1 MRLLKKL
8 TPLQSTL
15 MIKDAILKTFFLP
28 LTGIL
33 LPLLTGLYI
42 YSQHSTSEVILSN
55 ILFLVFSFF
64 IWQSTISLTAYLR
77 QLPSAKKNIL
87 NRLLMQGMGISI
99 SAFLASGLFALLW
112 QKLFNGSFQKQQVMS
127 FSLTYTG
134 AAMVI
139 GLVYEILFLHKEVEL
154 DSKIVDQLDL
164 ERQYAEMHVLKNELD
179 PHFIFN
185 SLTTLSHLIS
195 HDSEKAHLFNNKLAQ
210 AYKYL
215 LLNKDRELITL
226 EEELRFIEDYFFLLQ
241 IRYDH
246 KLQLEIN
253 LNGNDAH
260 KTMILPCALQ
270 TLVENAIKHNSFTD
284 KNPLQIQIT
293 MQKNHLQVSNNIS
306 NSSYL
311 VPSTHVGLKNLRTR
325 YKLTCQRE
333 IIISRTKEAFLV
345 KLPLI
350 KPTHV

>member
-1 MRLLKKL
+1 
-8 TPLQSTL
+8 
-15 MIKDAILKTFFLP
+15 MIKDAILKTIFLP
-28 LTGIL
+28 LTGLL
-33 LPLLTGLYI
+33 LPFLTGLYI
-42 YSQHSTSEVILSN
+42 YSQHTTSESIVSLL
-55 ILFLVFSFF
+55 LFLLLSLF
-64 IWQSTISLTAYLR
+64 IWQTTISITSFIR
-77 QLPSAKKNIL
+77 QLPVAKKKIL
-87 NRLLMQGMGISI
+87 NRLLLQGLGISVT
-99 SAFLASGLFALLW
+99 ALAASGMFALLW
-112 QKLFNGSFQKQQVMS
+112 QKLFQGTIQKQQTIS

-134 AAMVI
+134 TAMVI
-139 GLVYEILFLHKEVEL
+139 GLIYEILFLHKEVEL

-195 HDSEKAHLFNNKLAQ
+195 HDSEKASLFNNKLAQ

-246 KLQLEIN
+246 KLQLDIN
-253 LNGNDAH
+253 LNGMDAN
-260 KTMILPCALQ
+260 KIMILPCALQ
-270 TLVENAIKHNSFTD
+270 TLVENAIKHNSFTE
-284 KNPLQIQIT
+284 KNPLIIEVT
-293 MQKNHLQVSNNIS
+293 LQKNHLQVSNNIIS
-306 NSSYL
+306 SSYM

-325 YKLTCQRE
+325 YKLTCQRD
-333 IIISRTKEAFLV
+333 ITINRTKESFLV